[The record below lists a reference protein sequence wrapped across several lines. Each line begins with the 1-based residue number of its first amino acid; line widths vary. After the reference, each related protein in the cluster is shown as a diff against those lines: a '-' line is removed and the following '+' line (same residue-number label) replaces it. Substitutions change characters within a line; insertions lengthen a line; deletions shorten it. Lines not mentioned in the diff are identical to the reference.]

1 MKTNRTLL
9 VTGIIIFSIIAL
21 LKFVNAAEPVQSS
34 AQPDDAIVTDKAIER
49 GKYIRP
55 SDEELR
61 ASLTPLQYKVTQDE
75 GTERAFNNEYWDNKR
90 DGIYVDI
97 VSGQPLF
104 SSLDKYKSGTGWPSF
119 TRPISDTAVTGHT
132 DTRFFM
138 KRTEVKSSIAE
149 SHLGHLFDDG
159 PQPTGERYC
168 INSASLR
175 FIPREELA
183 AEGYAE
189 YLPLFDQ

>member
-1 MKTNRTLL
+1 MKKNRTLL

-21 LKFVNAAEPVQSS
+21 LKFVNAAEPGQSS
-34 AQPDDAIVTDKAIER
+34 AQPESAGATGKAIES
-49 GKYIRP
+49 GKYFRP
-55 SDEELR
+55 SDDELR
-61 ASLTPLQYKVTQDE
+61 DRLTPLQYEVTQNE

-119 TRPISDTAVTGHT
+119 TRPISAPAVTGHT

-138 KRTEVKSSIAE
+138 KRTELKSSIAK

-159 PQPTGERYC
+159 PLPTGERYC

-189 YLPLFDQ
+189 YLPLFEQ